1 MTREKFIFMLFFLF
15 LIPILAISHI
25 GEYIVAKITLRR
37 KKLDFLYEYGLF
49 LAKTVT
55 FVLAFVAIVAVVAV
69 SAIKQKHK
77 KGELEITDLSEQFEE
92 VEQEVIHA
100 LLNKEELKQKEKN
113 DKKLAKEKA
122 KADKLSAKK
131 KSKSENDNEI
141 QSKSKVFV
149 IDFKGSIDAKEV
161 SSLREEVSAILSV
174 ATKQDEVFVRLESG
188 GGMVHGY
195 GLASSQLDRIRQ
207 HDIPLTV
214 SVDKV
219 AASGGYMMACVANN
233 IIAAPFAILGSIG
246 VIAQLPNFNKLLKK
260 NDIDFEQFTAGEFK
274 RTVTMFGENTEKGKE
289 KFIEELEETHV
300 LFKDF
305 VGEHRPSL
313 DLNKVATGEHW
324 FGTKALELG
333 LVDTIQTSDDY
344 LQNISKS
351 HKVVAIKYEMKK
363 GLAEKFAKAVSLSAE
378 SVLGKLL
385 QKNRIFPS

>member
-1 MTREKFIFMLFFLF
+1 ME
-15 LIPILAISHI
+15 
-25 GEYIVAKITLRR
+25 
-37 KKLDFLYEYGLF
+37 FLYEYGLF

-55 FVLAFVAIVAVVAV
+55 FVVAAIAIITVITA

-77 KGELEITDLSEQFEE
+77 KGELEITDLSEQFED
-92 VEQEVIHA
+92 VEQEVVHA
-100 LLNKEELKQKEKN
+100 LLNKEELKQKEKE

-122 KADKLSAKK
+122 KENKKNAKSGESKLEK
-131 KSKSENDNEI
+131 
-141 QSKSKVFV
+141 KSKVFV

-161 SSLREEVSAILSV
+161 SSLREEISAILSV
-174 ATKQDEVFVRLESG
+174 ATKEDEVFVRLESG

-195 GLASSQLDRIRQ
+195 GLASSQLERIRQ
-207 HDIPLTV
+207 HNIPLTV

-246 VIAQLPNFNKLLKK
+246 VIAQLPNFNRLLKK

-305 VGEHRPSL
+305 VNAHRPSL
-313 DLNKVATGEHW
+313 ELDKVATGEHW

-333 LVDTIQTSDDY
+333 LIDVIQTSDDY
-344 LQNISKS
+344 LQNLSKS
-351 HKVVAIKYEMKK
+351 HKVVAIKYEVKK
-363 GLAEKFAKAVSLSAE
+363 GLAEKFAKAASLSTE
-378 SVLGKLL
+378 SVLGKLM
-385 QKNRIFPS
+385 QKNRVFPS

>member
-1 MTREKFIFMLFFLF
+1 LE
-15 LIPILAISHI
+15 
-25 GEYIVAKITLRR
+25 
-37 KKLDFLYEYGLF
+37 FLYEYGLF
-49 LAKTVT
+49 LAKTIT
-55 FVLAFVAIVAVVAV
+55 FVLAVIAIIAVIAA

-77 KGELEITDLSEQFEE
+77 KGDLDITDLSEQFEE
-92 VEQEVIHA
+92 VEQDIIHA
-100 LLNKEELKQKEKN
+100 LLTKDELKHKEKQ
-113 DKKLAKEKA
+113 DKKHAKEKA
-122 KADKLSAKK
+122 KAIKEKAKK
-131 KSKSENDNEI
+131 KAKSSDTEQGSEQDSDN
-141 QSKSKVFV
+141 KARVFV
-149 IDFKGSIDAKEV
+149 VDFKGSIDAKEV
-161 SSLREEVSAILSV
+161 TSLREEVTAILSV
-174 ATKQDEVFVRLESG
+174 ANKKDEVFVRLESG

-207 HDIPLTV
+207 HEIPLTV

-305 VGEHRPSL
+305 VSEHRPSL
-313 DLNKVATGEHW
+313 DLDKVATGEHW

-333 LVDTIQTSDDY
+333 LIDTIQTSDDY
-344 LQNISKS
+344 LQKLSKS
-351 HKVVAIKYEMKK
+351 HKVVAIKYEVKK
-363 GLAEKFAKAVSLSAE
+363 GLAEKFAKAASLSVE
-378 SVLGKLL
+378 GVLGKLM